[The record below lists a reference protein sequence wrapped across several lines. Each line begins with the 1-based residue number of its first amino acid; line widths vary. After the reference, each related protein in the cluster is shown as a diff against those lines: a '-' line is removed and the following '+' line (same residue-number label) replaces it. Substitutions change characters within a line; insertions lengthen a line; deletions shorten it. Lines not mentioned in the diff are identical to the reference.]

1 MGVWLWLWVWVWAS
15 VCVGGLSRIGR
26 AGRGQLGRR
35 FEFLLLNVAEIS
47 APRKFEG
54 NKRFGLSKQAFPAL
68 SPFLPLRLLLLL
80 LFLTIR
86 GASSGL
92 WSGSGATANVIMSK
106 YFSPDSLR
114 WRFDFCGISRLH
126 SCCGPGVV
134 HVVGIYSLTAAA
146 PGFFLIQSQP
156 PRPCSSSVTSCF

>member
-1 MGVWLWLWVWVWAS
+1 MSQELPSDTLVCRTLVLSQLVPIRLAARAVFLRIDHLADWRLGGRVGVWLWLWLWLWVWAS

-35 FEFLLLNVAEIS
+35 FEFLLLSVAEIS

-86 GASSGL
+86 GAS
-92 WSGSGATANVIMSK
+92 
-106 YFSPDSLR
+106 PRLR
-114 WRFDFCGISRLH
+114 
-126 SCCGPGVV
+126 
-134 HVVGIYSLTAAA
+134 AA
-146 PGFFLIQSQP
+146 LVRQQ
-156 PRPCSSSVTSCF
+156 T